1 MLQPIDRHALGTQI
15 DKFVARPGLRGVDVY
30 VRRVTEQDIGT
41 TLDGGEPSTAA
52 TADPV
57 PVIEPRLVGT
67 SSVLV
72 EVAVQHRQSRNIWS
86 HFLRDVNRVSVLVV
100 ADLGIYFGLR
110 ELIRGLR
117 HGWLGIEAAQW
128 TGWAF
133 PTGFLGGL
141 RFAGALVV
149 SLAIAGCYGA
159 GDARRDSS
167 RLLAGSALAALM
179 SLYGGLWGS
188 ALGLTLLRGAAVT
201 AVFALGLTAGRSLI
215 HAVVWRLRPRLG
227 VARAIVVAHTDAD
240 WRDLAQLIR
249 RIRDFVVVGNV
260 TLDANGN
267 GAVHPRL
274 RTLGKDIDACRAE
287 TVLLWGDLTNE
298 EFAYAVDV
306 ALATGC
312 RLLAAAR
319 TSFGGVEPRGVWIGG
334 RQLVELTPPSLR
346 GWQLAL
352 KRGLDLVGSAL
363 GLLVLVPVMLLLGL
377 VIKLE
382 SPGPAVF
389 VQKRVGA
396 KGRLFRC
403 LKFRSMKR
411 DAEHVLRAD
420 ATLYG
425 KYLANHFKLPER
437 EDPRLTRV
445 GRFLR
450 TTSLDELPQLF
461 NVLLGQMSLVGPRP
475 IVPAELDHYGHEAA
489 LVLMS
494 LKPGI
499 TGAWAVS
506 GRSEIGYPDRAQVE
520 LEYIRRW
527 SLLSDVG
534 ILVRTIPAVLR
545 RRGAH

>member
-1 MLQPIDRHALGTQI
+1 VDSGETDVAGTPAVEAGAPALAPVSPQPGT
-15 DKFVARPGLRGVDVY
+15 P
-30 VRRVTEQDIGT
+30 
-41 TLDGGEPSTAA
+41 
-52 TADPV
+52 
-57 PVIEPRLVGT
+57 GT

-72 EVAVQHRQSRNIWS
+72 EVAVQRRQSRNIWS
-86 HFLRDVNRVSVLVV
+86 HFLRDVNRISVLVA
-100 ADLGIYFGLR
+100 ADLGVYFGLR
-110 ELIRGLR
+110 ELIRAVR
-117 HGWLGIEAAQW
+117 HGWWGVQAAEW

-141 RFAGALVV
+141 RFAGALIL
-149 SLAIAGCYGA
+149 SLAVAGCYGA

-167 RLLAGSALAALM
+167 RLLTGTALAALI
-179 SLYGGLWGS
+179 SLYGGLWGPE
-188 ALGLTLLRGAAVT
+188 LGLTLLRGVAVT
-201 AVFALGLTAGRSLI
+201 AVFVMALTGGRTLI
-215 HAVVWRLRPRLG
+215 NAAVWRLRPRIG
-227 VARAIVVAHTDAD
+227 TARAIVVAHTDAD

-260 TLDANGN
+260 TLDAHTN

-274 RTLGKDIDACRAE
+274 RTLGQDIDACRAE
-287 TVLLWGDLTNE
+287 TVLLWGNLTND

-352 KRGLDLVGSAL
+352 KRGLDVLGAGL
-363 GLLVLVPVMLLLGL
+363 GLLVLAPVMLILALIVRL
-377 VIKLE
+377 D

-403 LKFRSMKR
+403 FKFRSMKQN
-411 DAEHVLRAD
+411 AEQILRAD
-420 ATLYG
+420 PELYA
-425 KYLANHFKLPER
+425 KYLANHFKLPEHA
-437 EDPRLTRV
+437 DPRLTGI

-450 TTSLDELPQLF
+450 KTSLDELPQLL
-461 NVLLGQMSLVGPRP
+461 NVLMGQMSLVGPRP

-489 LVLMS
+489 LVFMS
-494 LKPGI
+494 LKPGV

-506 GRSEIGYPDRAQVE
+506 GRSEVGYPDRAQME

-527 SLLSDVG
+527 SLLSDIG
-534 ILVRTIPAVLR
+534 ILLRTVPAVLR

>member
-1 MLQPIDRHALGTQI
+1 M
-15 DKFVARPGLRGVDVY
+15 RP
-30 VRRVTEQDIGT
+30 VTEQETAT
-41 TLDGGEPSTAA
+41 TLDGAEPLAA
-52 TADPV
+52 ANPV
-57 PVIEPRLVGT
+57 PVAATGPRLIGT

-72 EVAVQHRQSRNIWS
+72 EVAVQRRQSRNIWS
-86 HFLRDVNRVSVLVV
+86 HFLRDVNRVSVLVA

-110 ELIRGLR
+110 EVIRELR
-117 HGWLGIEAAQW
+117 GGWLGVEAAQW

-141 RFAGALVV
+141 RFAGALIL
-149 SLAIAGCYGA
+149 SLAITGCYGA

-167 RLLAGSALAALM
+167 RLLAGSALAALI

-188 ALGLTLLRGAAVT
+188 ELGLTLVRGVAVT
-201 AVFALGLTAGRSLI
+201 VVFALGLTAGRSLI

-267 GAVHPRL
+267 GNGAVHPRL
-274 RTLGKDIDACRAE
+274 RTLGRDIDACRAE
-287 TVLLWGDLTNE
+287 TVLLWGDLTND

-352 KRGLDLVGSAL
+352 KRGLDLVGAAL

-389 VQKRVGA
+389 MQRRVGA

-411 DAEHVLRAD
+411 DAEQVLRAD
-420 ATLYG
+420 AALYR
-425 KYLANHFKLPER
+425 KYLANHFKLPEH

-450 TTSLDELPQLF
+450 KTSLDELPQLF

-527 SLLSDVG
+527 SLLSDLG
-534 ILVRTIPAVLR
+534 ILARTIPAVLR